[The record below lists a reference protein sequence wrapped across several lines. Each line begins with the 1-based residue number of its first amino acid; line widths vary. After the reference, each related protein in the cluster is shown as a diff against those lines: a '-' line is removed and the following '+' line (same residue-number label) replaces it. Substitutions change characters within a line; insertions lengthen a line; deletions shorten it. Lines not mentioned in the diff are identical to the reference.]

1 MTLLPLNLAETP
13 NRKQRHRSSPRCPHS
28 ADVIMFGFSLFNI
41 VRAAHKVN
49 YMYNSCS
56 ILNWLCLVVSN
67 SLRPHGPQSARL
79 LCPWD
84 SPGKKTGVGCHA
96 LLQGYAA
103 QLAIVK
109 HLTRQESRSSAG
121 PDHVTE
127 HAFLTLLLIH
137 LSLD

>member
-96 LLQGYAA
+96 LLQGIFPTWGLNPGLLHCRQILYCLSH
-103 QLAIVK
+103 QFYIVF
-109 HLTRQESRSSAG
+109 
-121 PDHVTE
+121 V
-127 HAFLTLLLIH
+127 
-137 LSLD
+137 